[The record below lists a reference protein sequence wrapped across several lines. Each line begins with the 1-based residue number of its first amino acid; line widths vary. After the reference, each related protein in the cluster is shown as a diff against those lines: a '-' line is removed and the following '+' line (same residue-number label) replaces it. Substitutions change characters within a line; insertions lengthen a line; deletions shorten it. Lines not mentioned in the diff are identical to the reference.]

1 MTPGAGSGDGGHP
14 GDCGRVT
21 PGAGS
26 GDGGHPGDWTCE
38 PRSRIRVLCGPH
50 PIPMGPDPVP
60 RDPTC
65 ALYLS
70 VACPLSDFQHL
81 NWGCLP
87 D

>member
-1 MTPGAGSGDGGHP
+1 MQGLGTGVTLETGHVTPGAGSGDGGHP

-50 PIPMGPDPVP
+50 PI
-60 RDPTC
+60 
-65 ALYLS
+65 
-70 VACPLSDFQHL
+70 
-81 NWGCLP
+81 
-87 D
+87 